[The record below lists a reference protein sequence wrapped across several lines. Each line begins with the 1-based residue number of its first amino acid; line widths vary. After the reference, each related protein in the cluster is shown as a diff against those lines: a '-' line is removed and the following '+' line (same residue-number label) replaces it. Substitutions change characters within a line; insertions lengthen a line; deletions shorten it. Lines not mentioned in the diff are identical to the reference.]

1 MVTLETSN
9 DLLFLKKD
17 DIFIKFI
24 TLVTKFLPLPPK
36 IIYLDHLD
44 EHLLSFSETKSF
56 PLLKSNDNFF
66 SGTLPIIKYLIRSS
80 KDISDGVNLD
90 NRVILLG
97 ENLKEEAK
105 VEMWLN
111 FIFTKIYPII
121 MEIEMQLYGK
131 KEFDIRNFEFAVN
144 DLLEILVDINQY
156 LQLKPFLT
164 ANHVQL
170 GDIMLTSAL
179 FNCYND
185 IFTQNELNL
194 IPNVIRVFKF
204 VSNMRLFIKVFGKA
218 IPCKKVK
225 KPEPFIENK
234 KDQNFKEQN
243 KDDHNNGKSLEE
255 KNNENKKKKNKKNK

>member
-17 DIFIKFI
+17 DIFTKFI

-36 IIYLDHLD
+36 IIFLDHLD
-44 EHLLSFSETKSF
+44 KHLLSFSETKSF

-97 ENLKEEAK
+97 ENIKEEAK

-204 VSNMRLFIKVFGKA
+204 VSNMRLFVKVFGKA

-234 KDQNFKEQN
+234 KDQNCKEQN
-243 KDDHNNGKSLEE
+243 KDDHNNGKNLEE

>member
-17 DIFIKFI
+17 DIFTKFI

-44 EHLLSFSETKSF
+44 KHLLSFSETKSF

-97 ENLKEEAK
+97 ENIKEEAK

-121 MEIEMQLYGK
+121 VEIEMQLYGK
-131 KEFDIRNFEFAVN
+131 KEFDIRKFEFALN
-144 DLLEILVDINQY
+144 DLLELLVDVNQY

-170 GDIMLTSAL
+170 CDIMLTSAL

-204 VSNMRLFIKVFGKA
+204 VSNMRLFVKVFGKA

-234 KDQNFKEQN
+234 KDQNSKELN
-243 KDDHNNGKSLEE
+243 KDDHNNGKNLEE